1 MDNNVVKTEYG
12 LEITWA
18 ETAEYCGKILVFEH
32 IGSKLP
38 LHFHKER
45 SKSWFVNAG
54 TFRVQWI
61 DTNDGKAYA
70 KELLEGSTFH
80 VPALMPV
87 ALECLADNSAMAET
101 SNGNSTTDV
110 YRLN

>member
-18 ETAEYCGKILVFEH
+18 ETAEYCGKILMFERA
-32 IGSKLP
+32 GGKTP
-38 LHFHKER
+38 LHFHKTR
-45 SKSWFVNAG
+45 NKNWFVNAG
-54 TFRVQWI
+54 QFKIQWVN
-61 DTNDGKAYA
+61 TEDGKVYA
-70 KELLEGSTFH
+70 QVLDEGSTFF

-87 ALECLADNSAMAET
+87 MLESTKDNSVIAEVG
-101 SNGNSTTDV
+101 SGAVNNDV